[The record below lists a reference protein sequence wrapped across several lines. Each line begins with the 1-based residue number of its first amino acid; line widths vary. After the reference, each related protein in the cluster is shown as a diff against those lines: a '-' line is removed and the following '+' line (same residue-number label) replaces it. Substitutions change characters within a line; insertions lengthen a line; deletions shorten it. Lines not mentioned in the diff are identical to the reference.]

1 MKKKKIILIIL
12 CSIIGLIFLD
22 FIVALSFNNSPIIKI
37 KDYYNGGFVVY
48 KDKGIFS
55 NTYKCSD
62 GKTKTVLKT
71 TKFVCPI
78 KDSKEEEQKEI
89 ITITFDTKG
98 GSKIDRITIN
108 KETELILPKEPTRDG
123 YVFKGW
129 VDKNETPIYNK
140 VLLAEDTTLYAVWEK
155 DETSNTITITF
166 DTKDGSKINSISI
179 NKETELTLPKE
190 PTRDGYVFKGW
201 VDKNETPIYNK
212 VLLAEDTTLYAVW
225 EKDETSNTITI
236 TFDTKDGSKI
246 NSISINKETELTLPK
261 EPTRDGYVFKGW
273 VDKNETPIYNKV
285 LLAEDTTLYAVWE
298 KVENKKTSPKT
309 EEPKTNTNKNN
320 NNNSTNTNKPN
331 QNANNNTNINNNE
344 NPILPEEKP
353 PVVEKTQ
360 AEKNDEYRK
369 QLQNKYSVK
378 IAYKNELGNYNIN
391 GYGLEKL
398 NDDDKINNCLGEINT
413 TLKNYPNGFFKEM
426 KDYGMPLTIYL
437 VNSISDDVS
446 GLTDAKDK
454 SDIKIMIAPASL
466 FENTLNHEIMHYI
479 DTYIKVKGYPIDI
492 NTTMKDVNPVGFTYG
507 DTSNEYVYYFTSV
520 DNAYF
525 LSAYGK
531 TNYLEDRAVLFSDMM
546 TRTIKK
552 PFYNDGTPI
561 NKKAKLISAQIKEHF
576 NTLSNT
582 GRYYWDRFL

>member
-1 MKKKKIILIIL
+1 MKKKKIIIITL

-37 KDYYNGGFVVY
+37 RNYNNGVSTIY
-48 KDKGIFS
+48 KDKGIIT

-71 TKFVCPI
+71 TKYVCPMNDIEKDI
-78 KDSKEEEQKEI
+78 KEA

-98 GSKIDRITIN
+98 GSIIDSITI
-108 KETELILPKEPTRDG
+108 G
-123 YVFKGW
+123 
-129 VDKNETPIYNK
+129 
-140 VLLAEDTTLYAVWEK
+140 K
-155 DETSNTITITF
+155 D
-166 DTKDGSKINSISI
+166 
-179 NKETELTLPKE
+179 TELTLPKE

-201 VDKNETPIYNK
+201 VEKNEIPIYNK
-212 VLLAEDTTLYAVW
+212 VLLAE
-225 EKDETSNTITI
+225 N
-236 TFDTKDGSKI
+236 
-246 NSISINKETELTLPK
+246 
-261 EPTRDGYVFKGW
+261 
-273 VDKNETPIYNKV
+273 
-285 LLAEDTTLYAVWE
+285 TTLYAVWE

-309 EEPKTNTNKNN
+309 EEPKTNTNTN
-320 NNNSTNTNKPN
+320 NNNSSSTNNTNKPN
-331 QNANNNTNINNNE
+331 QNTNNNTNIDNNE
-344 NPILPEEKP
+344 NTVLPEEKP

-378 IAYKNELGNYNIN
+378 IAYKDELGNYTIN
-391 GYGLEKL
+391 GYGSDKL
-398 NDDDKINNCLGEINT
+398 NDDNKINNCLGKINK

-437 VNSISDDVS
+437 VNSISGNVS

-479 DTYIKVKGYPIDI
+479 DSYIKVKGYSIDI
-492 NTTMKDVNPVGFTYG
+492 NITMKDVNPIGFTYG
-507 DTSNEYVYYFTSV
+507 DTSNEYVYYFTSI

-531 TNYLEDRAVLFSDMM
+531 TNYLEDRAVIFSDLM
-546 TRTIKK
+546 TRTFTKD
-552 PFYNDGTPI
+552 YYADSTPI
-561 NKKAKLISAQIKEHF
+561 NKKAKLISSQIKEHF

>member
-1 MKKKKIILIIL
+1 MKKKKIVIISL

-22 FIVALSFNNSPIIKI
+22 FIIALTFNNSPIIKI
-37 KDYYNGGFVVY
+37 RDNYNGGSTVY
-48 KDKGIFS
+48 KDKGIFT
-55 NTYKCSD
+55 NTYKCTD

-71 TKFVCPI
+71 AKYVCPV
-78 KDSKEEEQKEI
+78 KDNNKENKKET

-98 GSKIDRITIN
+98 GSIIDSITIG

-123 YVFKGW
+123 YIFKGW
-129 VDKNETPIYNK
+129 VDKKETPIYNK

-155 DETSNTITITF
+155 E
-166 DTKDGSKINSISI
+166 
-179 NKETELTLPKE
+179 
-190 PTRDGYVFKGW
+190 
-201 VDKNETPIYNK
+201 
-212 VLLAEDTTLYAVW
+212 
-225 EKDETSNTITI
+225 
-236 TFDTKDGSKI
+236 
-246 NSISINKETELTLPK
+246 
-261 EPTRDGYVFKGW
+261 
-273 VDKNETPIYNKV
+273 
-285 LLAEDTTLYAVWE
+285 
-298 KVENKKTSPKT
+298 ENKKTSSKT
-309 EEPKTNTNKNN
+309 EKPKTNTNTNN
-320 NNNSTNTNKPN
+320 NNSSTNTNKTN
-331 QNANNNTNINNNE
+331 QNVNNNTNTNKNE
-344 NPILPEEKP
+344 NTVLPEEKP

-378 IAYKNELGNYNIN
+378 IAYKNELGNYTIN
-391 GYGLEKL
+391 GYGSEKL
-398 NDDDKINNCLGEINT
+398 NDDNKINNCLGEIDT

-437 VNSISDDVS
+437 VNSINGNVS

-479 DTYIKVKGYPIDI
+479 DSYIKVKGYPIDI

-507 DTSNEYVYYFTSV
+507 ETSNDYVYYFTSV
-520 DNAYF
+520 NNAYF

-531 TNYLEDRAVLFSDMM
+531 TNYLEDRAVIFSDLM
-546 TRTIKK
+546 TRTFAKD
-552 PFYNDGTPI
+552 YYDDGIPI
-561 NKKAKLISAQIKEHF
+561 NKKAKLISSQIKEHF

>member
-1 MKKKKIILIIL
+1 MKKKKIVIISL

-22 FIVALSFNNSPIIKI
+22 FIIALSFNNSPIIKI
-37 KDYYNGGFVVY
+37 RDNFNGGSTVY
-48 KDKGIFS
+48 KDKGIFT

-71 TKFVCPI
+71 IKYVCPMNDIEKDI
-78 KDSKEEEQKEI
+78 KEA

-98 GSKIDRITIN
+98 GSIIDSITIG
-108 KETELILPKEPTRDG
+108 KDTELTLPKDPTRDG
-123 YVFKGW
+123 YIFKGW

-140 VLLAEDTTLYAVWEK
+140 VLLAEDTILYAVWEK

-166 DTKDGSKINSISI
+166 DTKGGSKINSITI
-179 NKETELTLPKE
+179 GKDTELTLPKE
-190 PTRDGYVFKGW
+190 PTRDGYIFKGW
-201 VDKNETPIYNK
+201 VDKNETSIYNK
-212 VLLAEDTTLYAVW
+212 VLLTEDTTFYAIW
-225 EKDETSNTITI
+225 EQ
-236 TFDTKDGSKI
+236 
-246 NSISINKETELTLPK
+246 
-261 EPTRDGYVFKGW
+261 
-273 VDKNETPIYNKV
+273 
-285 LLAEDTTLYAVWE
+285 
-298 KVENKKTSPKT
+298 VENKKTN
-309 EEPKTNTNKNN
+309 TNTNK
-320 NNNSTNTNKPN
+320 SN
-331 QNANNNTNINNNE
+331 QNANNNTNNNNE
-344 NPILPEEKP
+344 NTILPEEKP

-378 IAYKNELGNYNIN
+378 IAYKNELGNYTIN
-391 GYGLEKL
+391 GYGSEKL
-398 NDDDKINNCLGEINT
+398 NDDNKINNCLGEIDT

-437 VNSISDDVS
+437 VNSISGDVS
-446 GLTDAKDK
+446 GLTDAKNK

-479 DTYIKVKGYPIDI
+479 DTYIKDKGYPIDI
-492 NTTMKDVNPVGFTYG
+492 NNTMKDVNPVGFTYG

-561 NKKAKLISAQIKEHF
+561 NKKAKLISLQIKEHF

>member
-1 MKKKKIILIIL
+1 MKKKKIIIITL

-37 KDYYNGGFVVY
+37 RDYNNGVSTIY
-48 KDKGIFS
+48 KDKGIIT

-71 TKFVCPI
+71 TKYVCPMNDIEKDI
-78 KDSKEEEQKEI
+78 KEA

-98 GSKIDRITIN
+98 GSIIDSITI
-108 KETELILPKEPTRDG
+108 G
-123 YVFKGW
+123 
-129 VDKNETPIYNK
+129 
-140 VLLAEDTTLYAVWEK
+140 K
-155 DETSNTITITF
+155 D
-166 DTKDGSKINSISI
+166 
-179 NKETELTLPKE
+179 TELTLPKE

-201 VDKNETPIYNK
+201 VEKNEIPIYNK
-212 VLLAEDTTLYAVW
+212 VLLAE
-225 EKDETSNTITI
+225 N
-236 TFDTKDGSKI
+236 
-246 NSISINKETELTLPK
+246 
-261 EPTRDGYVFKGW
+261 
-273 VDKNETPIYNKV
+273 
-285 LLAEDTTLYAVWE
+285 TTLYAVWE

-309 EEPKTNTNKNN
+309 EEPKTNTNTN
-320 NNNSTNTNKPN
+320 NNNSSSTNNTNKPN
-331 QNANNNTNINNNE
+331 QNTNNNTNIDNNE
-344 NPILPEEKP
+344 NTVLPEEKP

-378 IAYKNELGNYNIN
+378 IAYKDELGNYTIN
-391 GYGLEKL
+391 GYGSDKL
-398 NDDDKINNCLGEINT
+398 NDDNKINNCLGEINK

-437 VNSISDDVS
+437 VNSISGNVS

-454 SDIKIMIAPASL
+454 IDIKIMIAPASL

-479 DTYIKVKGYPIDI
+479 DSYIKVKGYSIDI
-492 NTTMKDVNPVGFTYG
+492 NITMKDVNPIGFTYG
-507 DTSNEYVYYFTSV
+507 DTSNEYVYYFTSI

-531 TNYLEDRAVLFSDMM
+531 TNYLEDRAVIFSDLM
-546 TRTIKK
+546 TRTFTKD
-552 PFYNDGTPI
+552 YYADSTPI
-561 NKKAKLISAQIKEHF
+561 NKKAKLISSQIKEHF

>member
-1 MKKKKIILIIL
+1 MKKKKIIIITL

-37 KDYYNGGFVVY
+37 RDYNNGVSTIY
-48 KDKGIFS
+48 KDKGIIT

-71 TKFVCPI
+71 TKYVCPMNDIEKDI
-78 KDSKEEEQKEI
+78 KEA

-98 GSKIDRITIN
+98 GSIIDSITI
-108 KETELILPKEPTRDG
+108 G
-123 YVFKGW
+123 
-129 VDKNETPIYNK
+129 
-140 VLLAEDTTLYAVWEK
+140 K
-155 DETSNTITITF
+155 D
-166 DTKDGSKINSISI
+166 
-179 NKETELTLPKE
+179 TELTLPKE

-201 VDKNETPIYNK
+201 VEKNEIPIYNK
-212 VLLAEDTTLYAVW
+212 VLLAE
-225 EKDETSNTITI
+225 NT
-236 TFDTKDGSKI
+236 
-246 NSISINKETELTLPK
+246 
-261 EPTRDGYVFKGW
+261 
-273 VDKNETPIYNKV
+273 
-285 LLAEDTTLYAVWE
+285 ALYAVWE

-309 EEPKTNTNKNN
+309 EEPKTNTNTN
-320 NNNSTNTNKPN
+320 NNNSSSTNNTNKPN
-331 QNANNNTNINNNE
+331 QNTNNNTNIDNNE
-344 NPILPEEKP
+344 NTVLPEEKP

-378 IAYKNELGNYNIN
+378 IAYKDELGNYTIN
-391 GYGLEKL
+391 GYGSDKL
-398 NDDDKINNCLGEINT
+398 NDDNKINNCLGEINK

-437 VNSISDDVS
+437 VNSISGNVS

-479 DTYIKVKGYPIDI
+479 DSYIKVKGYSIDI
-492 NTTMKDVNPVGFTYG
+492 NITMKDVNPIGFTYG
-507 DTSNEYVYYFTSV
+507 DTSNEYVYYFTSI

-531 TNYLEDRAVLFSDMM
+531 TNYLEDRAVIFSDLM
-546 TRTIKK
+546 TRTFTKD
-552 PFYNDGTPI
+552 YYADSTPI
-561 NKKAKLISAQIKEHF
+561 NKKAKLISSQIKEHF

>member
-1 MKKKKIILIIL
+1 MKKKKIIIITL

-37 KDYYNGGFVVY
+37 RDYNNGVSTIY
-48 KDKGIFS
+48 KDKGIIT

-71 TKFVCPI
+71 TKYVCPMNDIEKDI
-78 KDSKEEEQKEI
+78 KEAT
-89 ITITFDTKG
+89 TITFDTKG
-98 GSKIDRITIN
+98 GSIIDSITI
-108 KETELILPKEPTRDG
+108 G
-123 YVFKGW
+123 
-129 VDKNETPIYNK
+129 
-140 VLLAEDTTLYAVWEK
+140 K
-155 DETSNTITITF
+155 D
-166 DTKDGSKINSISI
+166 
-179 NKETELTLPKE
+179 TELTLPKE
-190 PTRDGYVFKGW
+190 PTRDGYVFKDW
-201 VDKNETPIYNK
+201 VEKNEIPIYNK
-212 VLLAEDTTLYAVW
+212 VLLAE
-225 EKDETSNTITI
+225 N
-236 TFDTKDGSKI
+236 
-246 NSISINKETELTLPK
+246 
-261 EPTRDGYVFKGW
+261 
-273 VDKNETPIYNKV
+273 
-285 LLAEDTTLYAVWE
+285 TTLYAVWE

-309 EEPKTNTNKNN
+309 EEPKTNTNTN
-320 NNNSTNTNKPN
+320 NNNSSSTNNTNKPN
-331 QNANNNTNINNNE
+331 QNTNNNTNIDNNE
-344 NPILPEEKP
+344 NTVLPEEKP

-378 IAYKNELGNYNIN
+378 IAYKDELGNYTIN
-391 GYGLEKL
+391 GYGSDKL
-398 NDDDKINNCLGEINT
+398 NDDNKINNCLGEINK

-437 VNSISDDVS
+437 VNSISGNVS

-479 DTYIKVKGYPIDI
+479 DSYIKVKGYSIDI
-492 NTTMKDVNPVGFTYG
+492 NITMKDVNPIGFTYG
-507 DTSNEYVYYFTSV
+507 DTSNEYVYYFTSI

-531 TNYLEDRAVLFSDMM
+531 TNYLEDRAVIFSDLM
-546 TRTIKK
+546 TRTFAKD
-552 PFYNDGTPI
+552 YYDDGTPI
-561 NKKAKLISAQIKEHF
+561 NKKAKLISSQIKEHF

>member
-1 MKKKKIILIIL
+1 MKKKKIIIITL

-37 KDYYNGGFVVY
+37 RDYNNGVSTIY
-48 KDKGIFS
+48 KDKGIIT

-71 TKFVCPI
+71 TKYVCPMNDIEKDI
-78 KDSKEEEQKEI
+78 KEA

-98 GSKIDRITIN
+98 GSIIDSITI
-108 KETELILPKEPTRDG
+108 G
-123 YVFKGW
+123 
-129 VDKNETPIYNK
+129 
-140 VLLAEDTTLYAVWEK
+140 K
-155 DETSNTITITF
+155 D
-166 DTKDGSKINSISI
+166 
-179 NKETELTLPKE
+179 TELTLPKE

-201 VDKNETPIYNK
+201 VEKNEIPIYNK
-212 VLLAEDTTLYAVW
+212 VLLAE
-225 EKDETSNTITI
+225 N
-236 TFDTKDGSKI
+236 
-246 NSISINKETELTLPK
+246 
-261 EPTRDGYVFKGW
+261 
-273 VDKNETPIYNKV
+273 
-285 LLAEDTTLYAVWE
+285 TTLYAVWE

-309 EEPKTNTNKNN
+309 EEPKTNTNTN
-320 NNNSTNTNKPN
+320 NNNSSSTNNTNKPN
-331 QNANNNTNINNNE
+331 QNTNNNTNIDNNE
-344 NPILPEEKP
+344 NTVLPEEKP

-369 QLQNKYSVK
+369 QLQNKYLVK
-378 IAYKNELGNYNIN
+378 IAYKDELGNYTIN
-391 GYGLEKL
+391 GYGSDKL
-398 NDDDKINNCLGEINT
+398 NDDNKINNCLGEIDK
-413 TLKNYPNGFFKEM
+413 TLKNYPNGFFEEM

-437 VNSISDDVS
+437 VNSISGNVS

-479 DTYIKVKGYPIDI
+479 DSYIKVKGYPIDI

-507 DTSNEYVYYFTSV
+507 ETSNDYVYYFTSV
-520 DNAYF
+520 NNAYF

-531 TNYLEDRAVLFSDMM
+531 TNYLEDRAVIFSDLM
-546 TRTIKK
+546 TRTFAKD
-552 PFYNDGTPI
+552 YYDDGTPI
-561 NKKAKLISAQIKEHF
+561 NKKAKLISSQIKEHF

>member
-1 MKKKKIILIIL
+1 MKKKKIVIITL

-37 KDYYNGGFVVY
+37 RDYNNVGSTIY
-48 KDKGIFS
+48 KDKGIFTT
-55 NTYKCSD
+55 TYKCFD

-71 TKFVCPI
+71 IKYVCPMNDIEKDI
-78 KDSKEEEQKEI
+78 KEA

-98 GSKIDRITIN
+98 GSIIDSITI
-108 KETELILPKEPTRDG
+108 G
-123 YVFKGW
+123 
-129 VDKNETPIYNK
+129 
-140 VLLAEDTTLYAVWEK
+140 K
-155 DETSNTITITF
+155 D
-166 DTKDGSKINSISI
+166 
-179 NKETELTLPKE
+179 TELTLPKE

-212 VLLAEDTTLYAVW
+212 VLLAEDT
-225 EKDETSNTITI
+225 I
-236 TFDTKDGSKI
+236 
-246 NSISINKETELTLPK
+246 
-261 EPTRDGYVFKGW
+261 
-273 VDKNETPIYNKV
+273 
-285 LLAEDTTLYAVWE
+285 LYAVWE
-298 KVENKKTSPKT
+298 KVENKKTSSKT
-309 EEPKTNTNKNN
+309 EKPKTNTNT

-331 QNANNNTNINNNE
+331 QNVNNNTNINNNE
-344 NPILPEEKP
+344 NTVLPEEKP
-353 PVVEKTQ
+353 PALEKTQ

-378 IAYKNELGNYNIN
+378 IAYKKEMGNYTIN
-391 GYGLEKL
+391 GYGSDKL
-398 NDDDKINNCLGEINT
+398 NDDNKINNCLEEIDK
-413 TLKNYPNGFFKEM
+413 TLKNYPPSFFKEM

-437 VNSISDDVS
+437 VNSISGNVS

-479 DTYIKVKGYPIDI
+479 DSYIKVKGYPIDI

-507 DTSNEYVYYFTSV
+507 DTSNEYVYYFTSI

-531 TNYLEDRAVLFSDMM
+531 TNYLEDRAVIFSDLM
-546 TRTIKK
+546 TRTFTKD
-552 PFYNDGTPI
+552 YYADGTPI
-561 NKKAKLISAQIKEHF
+561 NRKAKLISSQIKEHF
-576 NTLSNT
+576 KTLSNT

>member
-1 MKKKKIILIIL
+1 MKKKKIIIITL

-37 KDYYNGGFVVY
+37 RDYNNGVSTIY
-48 KDKGIFS
+48 KDKGIIT

-71 TKFVCPI
+71 TKYVCPMNDIEKDI
-78 KDSKEEEQKEI
+78 KEA

-98 GSKIDRITIN
+98 GSIIDSITI
-108 KETELILPKEPTRDG
+108 G
-123 YVFKGW
+123 
-129 VDKNETPIYNK
+129 
-140 VLLAEDTTLYAVWEK
+140 K
-155 DETSNTITITF
+155 D
-166 DTKDGSKINSISI
+166 
-179 NKETELTLPKE
+179 TELTLPKE

-201 VDKNETPIYNK
+201 VEKNEIPIYNK
-212 VLLAEDTTLYAVW
+212 VLLAE
-225 EKDETSNTITI
+225 N
-236 TFDTKDGSKI
+236 
-246 NSISINKETELTLPK
+246 
-261 EPTRDGYVFKGW
+261 
-273 VDKNETPIYNKV
+273 
-285 LLAEDTTLYAVWE
+285 TTLYAVWE

-309 EEPKTNTNKNN
+309 EEPKTNTNTN
-320 NNNSTNTNKPN
+320 NNNSSSTNNTNKPN
-331 QNANNNTNINNNE
+331 QNTNNNTNIDNNE
-344 NPILPEEKP
+344 NTVLPEEKP

-378 IAYKNELGNYNIN
+378 IAYKDELGNYTIN
-391 GYGLEKL
+391 GYGSDKL
-398 NDDDKINNCLGEINT
+398 NDDNKINNCLGEINK

-437 VNSISDDVS
+437 VNSISGNVS

-479 DTYIKVKGYPIDI
+479 DSYIKVKGYSIDI
-492 NTTMKDVNPVGFTYG
+492 NITMKDVNPIGFTYG
-507 DTSNEYVYYFTSV
+507 DTSNEYVYYFTSI

-531 TNYLEDRAVLFSDMM
+531 TNYLEDRAVIFSDLMS
-546 TRTIKK
+546 RTFTKD
-552 PFYNDGTPI
+552 YYADSTPI
-561 NKKAKLISAQIKEHF
+561 NKKAKLISSQIKEHF

>member
-1 MKKKKIILIIL
+1 MKKKKILIITF

-22 FIVALSFNNSPIIKI
+22 FIIALSFNNSPIIKI
-37 KDYYNGGFVVY
+37 RDYYNGGSTVY
-48 KDKGIFS
+48 KDKGIFT

-71 TKFVCPI
+71 TKYVCPI
-78 KDSKEEEQKEI
+78 NDIEKDIKEA

-98 GSKIDRITIN
+98 GSIIDSITIG
-108 KETELILPKEPTRDG
+108 KDTELTLPKEPTQDG

-140 VLLAEDTTLYAVWEK
+140 ALL
-155 DETSNTITITF
+155 S
-166 DTKDGSKINSISI
+166 
-179 NKETELTLPKE
+179 
-190 PTRDGYVFKGW
+190 
-201 VDKNETPIYNK
+201 
-212 VLLAEDTTLYAVW
+212 
-225 EKDETSNTITI
+225 
-236 TFDTKDGSKI
+236 
-246 NSISINKETELTLPK
+246 
-261 EPTRDGYVFKGW
+261 
-273 VDKNETPIYNKV
+273 
-285 LLAEDTTLYAVWE
+285 EDTTLYAVWE
-298 KVENKKTSPKT
+298 KVENKKNSSKT
-309 EEPKTNTNKNN
+309 ENSKTNTNTNN
-320 NNNSTNTNKPN
+320 NNSSTNTNKPN

-344 NPILPEEKP
+344 NTALPEEKP
-353 PVVEKTQ
+353 SVVEKTQ

-378 IAYKNELGNYNIN
+378 IAYKNELGNYTIN
-391 GYGLEKL
+391 GYGSDKL
-398 NDDDKINNCLGEINT
+398 NDDNKINNCLGEIDK

-437 VNSISDDVS
+437 VNSISGNVS

-479 DTYIKVKGYPIDI
+479 DSYIKVKGYPIDI
-492 NTTMKDVNPVGFTYG
+492 NTTMKDVNPVDFTYG

-525 LSAYGK
+525 LSSYGK
-531 TNYLEDRAVLFSDMM
+531 TNYLEDRAVIFSDLM
-546 TRTIKK
+546 TRTFTKD
-552 PFYNDGTPI
+552 YYADGTPI
-561 NKKAKLISAQIKEHF
+561 NKKAKLISSQIKEHF
-576 NTLSNT
+576 NVLSNT

>member
-1 MKKKKIILIIL
+1 MKKKKIIIITL

-37 KDYYNGGFVVY
+37 RDYNNGVSTIY
-48 KDKGIFS
+48 KDKGIIT

-71 TKFVCPI
+71 TKYVCPMNDIEKDI
-78 KDSKEEEQKEI
+78 KEA

-98 GSKIDRITIN
+98 GSIIDSITI
-108 KETELILPKEPTRDG
+108 G
-123 YVFKGW
+123 
-129 VDKNETPIYNK
+129 
-140 VLLAEDTTLYAVWEK
+140 K
-155 DETSNTITITF
+155 D
-166 DTKDGSKINSISI
+166 
-179 NKETELTLPKE
+179 TELTLPKE

-201 VDKNETPIYNK
+201 VEKNEIPIYNK
-212 VLLAEDTTLYAVW
+212 VLLAE
-225 EKDETSNTITI
+225 N
-236 TFDTKDGSKI
+236 
-246 NSISINKETELTLPK
+246 
-261 EPTRDGYVFKGW
+261 
-273 VDKNETPIYNKV
+273 
-285 LLAEDTTLYAVWE
+285 TTLYAVWE

-309 EEPKTNTNKNN
+309 EEPKTNTNTN
-320 NNNSTNTNKPN
+320 NNNSSSTNNTNKPN
-331 QNANNNTNINNNE
+331 QNTNNNTNIDNNE
-344 NPILPEEKP
+344 NTVLPEEKP

-360 AEKNDEYRK
+360 AEKNDEYRI

-378 IAYKNELGNYNIN
+378 IAYKDELGNYTIN
-391 GYGLEKL
+391 GYGSDKL
-398 NDDDKINNCLGEINT
+398 NDDNKINNCLGEINK

-437 VNSISDDVS
+437 VNSISGNVS

-479 DTYIKVKGYPIDI
+479 DSYIKVKGYSIDI
-492 NTTMKDVNPVGFTYG
+492 NITMKDVNPIGFTYG
-507 DTSNEYVYYFTSV
+507 DTSNEYVYYFTSI

-531 TNYLEDRAVLFSDMM
+531 TNYLEDRAVIFSDLM
-546 TRTIKK
+546 TRTFTKD
-552 PFYNDGTPI
+552 YYADSTPI
-561 NKKAKLISAQIKEHF
+561 NKKAKLISSQIKEHF

>member
-1 MKKKKIILIIL
+1 MMKKKKIIIITL

-37 KDYYNGGFVVY
+37 RDYNNGVSTIY
-48 KDKGIFS
+48 KDKGIIT

-71 TKFVCPI
+71 TKYVCPMNDIEKDI
-78 KDSKEEEQKEI
+78 KEA

-98 GSKIDRITIN
+98 GSIIDSITI
-108 KETELILPKEPTRDG
+108 G
-123 YVFKGW
+123 
-129 VDKNETPIYNK
+129 
-140 VLLAEDTTLYAVWEK
+140 K
-155 DETSNTITITF
+155 D
-166 DTKDGSKINSISI
+166 
-179 NKETELTLPKE
+179 TELTLPKE
-190 PTRDGYVFKGW
+190 PTRDGYVFKDW
-201 VDKNETPIYNK
+201 VEKNEIPIYNK
-212 VLLAEDTTLYAVW
+212 VLLAE
-225 EKDETSNTITI
+225 N
-236 TFDTKDGSKI
+236 
-246 NSISINKETELTLPK
+246 
-261 EPTRDGYVFKGW
+261 
-273 VDKNETPIYNKV
+273 
-285 LLAEDTTLYAVWE
+285 TTLYAVWE

-309 EEPKTNTNKNN
+309 EEPKTNTNTN
-320 NNNSTNTNKPN
+320 NNNSSSTNNTNKPN
-331 QNANNNTNINNNE
+331 QNTNNNTNIDNNE
-344 NPILPEEKP
+344 NTVLPEEKP

-378 IAYKNELGNYNIN
+378 IAYKDELGNYTIN
-391 GYGLEKL
+391 GYGSDKL
-398 NDDDKINNCLGEINT
+398 NDDNKINNCLGEINK

-437 VNSISDDVS
+437 VNSISGNVS

-479 DTYIKVKGYPIDI
+479 DSYIKVKGYSIDI
-492 NTTMKDVNPVGFTYG
+492 NITMKDVNPIGFTYG
-507 DTSNEYVYYFTSV
+507 DTSNEYVYYFTSI

-531 TNYLEDRAVLFSDMM
+531 TNYLEDRAVIFSDLM
-546 TRTIKK
+546 TRTFAKD
-552 PFYNDGTPI
+552 YYDDGTPI
-561 NKKAKLISAQIKEHF
+561 NKKAKLISSQIKEHF